1 MRPIC
6 SVAVV
11 RRAESGAGVA
21 VPVVLWAL
29 YVLGKAAIAA
39 VFLG

>member
-1 MRPIC
+1 MKKLPEMP
-6 SVAVV
+6 A
-11 RRAESGAGVA
+11 GGGVA